1 MIKDLFNEVNR
12 IKDLLETDFVEIS
25 VKQHQIDVVFK
36 QDNGIN
42 LEDLNKIKK
51 VFEKNHTFET
61 PYLTTFEEEFHF
73 TIPQIEKKKDKKK
86 PHLFMAAIQKMADE
100 ICMCPSLEYVISSF
114 YVKCFLDK
122 PGLYVSDLS
131 KYNEILQDKGTL
143 ELHAQ
148 RPYLLYVYYG
158 ANDDINE

>member
-25 VKQHQIDVVFK
+25 VKQHQVDVVFK

-51 VFEKNHTFET
+51 IFEESHTFET

-73 TIPQIEKKKDKKK
+73 TIPQIEEKKGKKK
-86 PHLFMAAIQKMADE
+86 PHLFMAAIRKMADE

-143 ELHAQ
+143 ELHTQ

-158 ANDDINE
+158 VHDDSNE

>member
-73 TIPQIEKKKDKKK
+73 TIPQIEKKRIKRSLICLWQLFKKWLMRFVCV
-86 PHLFMAAIQKMADE
+86 HLWSM
-100 ICMCPSLEYVISSF
+100 
-114 YVKCFLDK
+114 
-122 PGLYVSDLS
+122 
-131 KYNEILQDKGTL
+131 
-143 ELHAQ
+143 
-148 RPYLLYVYYG
+148 
-158 ANDDINE
+158 